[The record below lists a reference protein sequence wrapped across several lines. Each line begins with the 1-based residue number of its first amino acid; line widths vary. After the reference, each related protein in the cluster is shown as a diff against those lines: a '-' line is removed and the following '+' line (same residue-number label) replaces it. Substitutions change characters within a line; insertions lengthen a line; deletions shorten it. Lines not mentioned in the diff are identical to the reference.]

1 MRTIVLI
8 ILFLANSSMA
18 FANEEISRGKT
29 KSATCAACH
38 GANGVSQN
46 PLWPN
51 LAGQKK
57 EYILKQLRD
66 LKEGRRQDPM
76 MSPMASTLND
86 QDMVD
91 LASYFS
97 SL

>member
-1 MRTIVLI
+1 MKNKFLITMLLTISS
-8 ILFLANSSMA
+8 LAS
-18 FANEEISRGKT
+18 ANEEISRGKT
-29 KSATCAACH
+29 KSVTCAACH
-38 GANGVSQN
+38 GANGISQN

-57 EYILKQLRD
+57 DYILKQLKD
-66 LKEGRRQDPM
+66 LKEGRRQDPI
-76 MSPMASTLND
+76 MSPMAMTLSE

-91 LASYFS
+91 LGSYYS